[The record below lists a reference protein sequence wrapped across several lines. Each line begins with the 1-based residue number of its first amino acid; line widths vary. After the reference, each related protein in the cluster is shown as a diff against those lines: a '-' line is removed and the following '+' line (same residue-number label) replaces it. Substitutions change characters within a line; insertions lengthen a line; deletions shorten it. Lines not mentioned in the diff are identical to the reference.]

1 MGKMH
6 GTLAKAGKVSLL
18 NSGQKTNTQ
27 SWKARKNQKN
37 PQRKMFEKIEIQ

>member
-6 GTLAKAGKVSLL
+6 GTLAKAGKVARFK
-18 NSGQKTNTQ
+18 SGQKTNPQ
-27 SWKARKNQKN
+27 SWKTRKSQKN

>member
-6 GTLAKAGKVSLL
+6 GTLAKAGKVNMS

-27 SWKARKNQKN
+27 SGKARKNQKSA
-37 PQRKMFEKIEIQ
+37 